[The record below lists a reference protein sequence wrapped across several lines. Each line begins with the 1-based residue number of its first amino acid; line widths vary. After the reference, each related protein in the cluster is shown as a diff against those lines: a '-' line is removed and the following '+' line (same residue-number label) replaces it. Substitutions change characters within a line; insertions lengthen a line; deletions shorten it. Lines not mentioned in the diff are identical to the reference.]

1 MIHWIPTRDS
11 RRVNIFFQIKKSCLH
26 KFFQHVFVFEISL
39 VKIKNFM
46 HTCNQINRELYVLI
60 NEKENINDN

>member
-1 MIHWIPTRDS
+1 MMNGDS
-11 RRVNIFFQIKKSCLH
+11 PRVNIFFQIKKVVCTS
-26 KFFQHVFVFEISL
+26 FFNTFFVFEIFL
-39 VKIKNFM
+39 VKIKKFI